1 MSGSGLARP
10 RSAAARGYNLPV
22 ANGKR
27 ARRLMT
33 IDFWFEFG
41 STYSYPAAMRV
52 QALALRQGIGVNWR
66 PFLLGAIFREQGLAD
81 SPFNLYPAKGRYM
94 WRDLERT
101 CQALGI
107 PFQRPSEFPRNG
119 LLAARVACC
128 FDDEAWMPDFARSVY
143 RANFVVD
150 TDIADAAIVA
160 GCIASAGQD
169 PEPVLEA
176 AQSPASKQKL
186 RAQTEEAMR
195 IGIFGAP
202 TIVVGDEMFWGNDRL
217 EDALGWALSHAG

>member
-1 MSGSGLARP
+1 MD
-10 RSAAARGYNLPV
+10 
-22 ANGKR
+22 
-27 ARRLMT
+27 

-52 QALALRQGIGVNWR
+52 EKLASQHGIRVNWR

-81 SPFNLYPAKGRYM
+81 SPFNLYAAKGRYM

-101 CQALGI
+101 CRALGI

-119 LLAARVACC
+119 LLAARVACS
-128 FDDEAWMPDFARSVY
+128 FDDAPWVGNFVRAVY

-150 TDIADAAIVA
+150 TDIADPIVISS
-160 GCIASAGQD
+160 CIAGAGED
-169 PEPVLEA
+169 PEAVLEQ
-176 AQSPASKQKL
+176 AQAPASKQKL
-186 RAQTEEAMR
+186 REQTDEAMR

-202 TIVVGDEMFWGNDRL
+202 TVAVGDELFWGNDRL
-217 EDALGWALSHAG
+217 DGAIELASREAD

>member
-1 MSGSGLARP
+1 M
-10 RSAAARGYNLPV
+10 
-22 ANGKR
+22 K
-27 ARRLMT
+27 

-41 STYSYPAAMRV
+41 SPYSYPAAMRV
-52 QALALRQGIGVNWR
+52 ETLASHHGIGVNWR

-81 SPFNLYPAKGRYM
+81 SPFNLNPAKGRYM

-101 CQALGI
+101 CEALAI

-128 FDDEAWMPDFARSVY
+128 FADAPWVSQFIRAMY

-150 TDIADAAIVA
+150 TDIADPIVI
-160 GCIASAGQD
+160 GSCIAGAAED
-169 PEPVLEA
+169 PEAVLEQ
-176 AQSPASKQKL
+176 AQTPASKQKL
-186 RAQTEEAMR
+186 REQTDEAMR

-202 TIVVGDEMFWGNDRL
+202 TVVVGDELFWGNDRL
-217 EDALGWALSHAG
+217 EDAIAWAKS